1 MRAVDIFYVESED
14 ISCVSIKHRGLRAGQ
29 KLIDENGKVYEIY
42 GLNTNGRA
50 LLKGITQALV
60 RGKFEGDTVTLIED
74 NNG

>member
-50 LLKGITQALV
+50 LLGYHSSACSWQI
-60 RGKFEGDTVTLIED
+60 
-74 NNG
+74 